1 VTVSSPITVF
11 PPNRPLPVAEPG
23 GGPRGAGPAGELL
36 PADALDV
43 APPTAAVDTGN
54 RNPYLAYLDSLDSAE
69 SRTTMR
75 GCLDRIARLLLGDD
89 VHGIDP
95 QTGEKDPAAR
105 TGVGFPWHVLRAE
118 HTIYVRARLDEQVAR
133 DPKTGEE
140 RPWSHTYRNKHLTAL
155 RQVITWAWRL
165 GLSTAEEHARAA
177 DVRPF
182 KGSRE
187 PAGEHLAPER
197 VGALL
202 DACDAHLNAPEPD
215 EARRAALRQAALR
228 DAAMIEVLYSTG
240 VRRAELARLALRDYD
255 PARRS
260 LHVRGKG
267 NKDRRV
273 FLTRTAAARLE
284 DWLAERGREPGGLFP
299 PFTPRPQR
307 IRRRSAGGHIDH
319 LTGQTISHMLTE
331 RAKQAK
337 AARPTAHDFRR
348 TVIGELLNAG
358 VDLATAQALAGH
370 ASPVTTA
377 RYDRRDEDVR
387 RAAVDRLSPPP
398 TRRGHYPSPVRGQK

>member
-1 VTVSSPITVF
+1 MAVAHEHPDPVPETSPIAVY
-11 PPNRPLPVAEPG
+11 PPHYPLPVAG
-23 GGPRGAGPAGELL
+23 TGDGADGAGPAGELL
-36 PADALDV
+36 PADVPASTL
-43 APPTAAVDTGN
+43 PAAAEAVGN

-69 SRTTMR
+69 SRTTMK

-95 QTGEKDPAAR
+95 KTGEKDPAAR
-105 TGVGFPWHVLRAE
+105 TGLGFPWHVLRAE
-118 HTIYVRARLDEQVAR
+118 HTIFIRARLDEQVIR

-165 GLSTAEEHARAA
+165 GLSTAEEHVRAA

-182 KGSRE
+182 KGTRE
-187 PAGEHLAPER
+187 PAGEHIEPER

-202 DACDAHLNAPEPD
+202 DACDAHLDAPEPD
-215 EARRAALRQAALR
+215 EARRAELRQAALR

-255 PARRS
+255 PVRRS

-267 NKDRRV
+267 NKERRV
-273 FLTRTAAARLE
+273 FLTHSAAARLA

-307 IRRRSAGGHIDH
+307 IRRRAGGRIDH

-331 RAKQAK
+331 RAEQAK
-337 AARPTAHDFRR
+337 TARPTAHDFRR

-398 TRRGHYPSPVRGQK
+398 TKART

>member
-1 VTVSSPITVF
+1 MPETSPITVY
-11 PPNRPLPVAEPG
+11 PPNHPLPA
-23 GGPRGAGPAGELL
+23 AGPEGADGAVAAGELL
-36 PADALDV
+36 PADVLGGALL
-43 APPTAAVDTGN
+43 TAAADAGN
-54 RNPYLAYLDSLDSAE
+54 QNPYLAYLDSLDSAE
-69 SRTTMR
+69 SKATMK

-105 TGVGFPWHVLRAE
+105 TGLGFPWHVLRAE
-118 HTIYVRARLDEQVAR
+118 HTIYIRARLDEQVIH
-133 DPKTGEE
+133 DPQTGEQ

-155 RQVITWAWRL
+155 RQVIKWAWRL
-165 GLSTAEEHARAA
+165 GQSTAEEHARAA

-187 PAGEHLAPER
+187 PAGEHIEPER

-202 DACDAHLNAPEPD
+202 DACDAHLDAPEPD
-215 EARRAALRQAALR
+215 ESRRAALRQAALR

-255 PARRS
+255 PVRRS
-260 LHVRGKG
+260 LNVRGKG

-273 FLTRTAAARLE
+273 FLTHSAAARLE
-284 DWLAERGREPGGLFP
+284 DWLAERGRDPGGLFP

-307 IRRRSAGGHIDH
+307 IRRRAGGRIDH

-331 RAKQAK
+331 RAAQAK
-337 AARPTAHDFRR
+337 TARPTAHDFRR

-370 ASPVTTA
+370 ASPITTA

-398 TRRGHYPSPVRGQK
+398 TKART